1 MPAELF
7 SLPSAPGYRV
17 PVRWFPADGDA
28 AVLLMPALGVA
39 ARFYDTLAESLRQ
52 QGLAVLVME
61 QRGHGDSAV
70 RASRRQDHGF
80 REALSEDIPALLDW
94 LHTRAPGCRT
104 LLMGHSLGGHYA
116 AITAG
121 RLPAR
126 VDGVILAACG
136 SAWVG
141 AYQGRTRRQLQ
152 LLTGLVP
159 ALTRLLGHYPGER
172 IGFGGREARR
182 LMRDWLQL
190 ARHDRYEAAGL
201 DEDLEAGIRRYD
213 GPVLVLRM
221 ADDDY
226 APESAV
232 RAVSDRFAA
241 ADVDL
246 RVLDADMLGDRADH
260 FRWARRPAA
269 VTAAILSWLR
279 APRSAA

>member
-7 SLPSAPGYRV
+7 SLPSAPGYSV

-61 QRGHGDSAV
+61 QRGHGDSA
-70 RASRRQDHGF
+70 
-80 REALSEDIPALLDW
+80 
-94 LHTRAPGCRT
+94 
-104 LLMGHSLGGHYA
+104 
-116 AITAG
+116 
-121 RLPAR
+121 
-126 VDGVILAACG
+126 
-136 SAWVG
+136 WVG
-141 AYQGRTRRQLQ
+141 AYQGRTQRQLQ
-152 LLTGLVP
+152 LLIGLVP

-226 APESAV
+226 APETAV

-260 FRWARRPAA
+260 FRWARRPDA

-279 APRSAA
+279 APRSTA